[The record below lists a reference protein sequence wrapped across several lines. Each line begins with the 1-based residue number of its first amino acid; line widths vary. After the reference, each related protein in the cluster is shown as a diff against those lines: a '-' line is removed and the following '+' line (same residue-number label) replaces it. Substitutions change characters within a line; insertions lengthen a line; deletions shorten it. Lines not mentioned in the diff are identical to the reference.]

1 MSKQQLMDFIVAV
14 KKDESLKAQL
24 KDAQPEEIIRIAEQA
39 GFKFSEEVKGRFRN
53 RWAGVY
59 SCPQREDIN
68 EICPALCPPGFKSL
82 AEYSQSTCTPYDKE
96 EKYDFRSGFKYTNV
110 T

>member
-14 KKDESLKAQL
+14 KKDNSLKAQL
-24 KDAQPEEIIRIAEQA
+24 KEAQPEEIIEIAEQA

-59 SCPQREDIN
+59 SCPQREHVN
-68 EICPALCPPGFKSL
+68 EICPALCPPGFNSL
-82 AEYSQSTCTPYDKE
+82 AEYSQSTCSISTPE
-96 EKYDFRSGFKYTNV
+96 ENPKYRVGR
-110 T
+110 